1 MLKILIVDDDVR
13 AKCNERTLDIERH
26 RAVALGRETLAVLV
40 RGDYVAPSGRTVTIR
55 GLVGDA
61 VARKVSLPPGAA
73 LPARPAP
80 VGMRLI
86 SVENDTTLSV
96 ARRLAA
102 DGRTL
107 ALNFAASTHPGG
119 GFLNGA
125 RAQEENLTRSSG
137 LYSTLEGDPFYD
149 HHRHLGDAAASDWT
163 ILSPDVPVFREDDG
177 TFLEQPWLCTIL
189 TCAAPVASRL
199 PGRDLTPLLR
209 GRIERILAVSAG
221 SGCRALVLGAWGCGA
236 FKNDGR
242 TVATLFRD
250 ALAGPYRDA
259 FETVAFAITDWSP
272 ERRFLGPFR
281 DAFGAGQG
289 GLGPSAAAILT
300 K

>member
-1 MLKILIVDDDVR
+1 MLKTTIIDDDIR
-13 AKCNERTLDIERH
+13 SKYNERSLDMDRL
-26 RAVALGRETLAVLV
+26 RAAALGHETLAVLV
-40 RGDYVAPSGRTVTIR
+40 RGNYVAPSGRTVTIR
-55 GLVGDA
+55 GLVNDA

-80 VGMRLI
+80 VAMRRL

-102 DGRTL
+102 DGRIL
-107 ALNFAASTHPGG
+107 ALNFAAPTHPGG

-149 HHRHLGDAAASDWT
+149 HHRYSGDAAASDWT

-189 TCAAPVASRL
+189 TCAAPVAARL
-199 PGRDLTPLLR
+199 PGHDLTPLLR
-209 GRIERILAVSAG
+209 GRIDRILAVSAS
-221 SGCRALVLGAWGCGA
+221 SGCHALVLGAWGCGA

-250 ALAGPYRDA
+250 ALAGTYRDA
-259 FETVAFAITDWSP
+259 FETVVFAITDWSP

-281 DAFGAGQG
+281 NVFGAG
-289 GLGPSAAAILT
+289 
-300 K
+300 